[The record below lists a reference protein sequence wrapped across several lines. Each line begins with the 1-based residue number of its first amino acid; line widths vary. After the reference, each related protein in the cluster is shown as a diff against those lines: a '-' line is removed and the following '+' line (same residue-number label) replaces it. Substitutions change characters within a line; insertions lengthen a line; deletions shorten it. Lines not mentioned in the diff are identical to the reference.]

1 MNKIAVLI
9 VSENATNLFGGEAIL
24 ALRYFELLKTHEN
37 VEPYL
42 LTHCRNRSELAK
54 ISHLDHDKIYYIP
67 DTWLFRFLQ
76 KLGRYIPKT
85 LDIVS
90 YGLLISL
97 LTSISQWWIARKII
111 RKHQIN
117 LIHQPSPVSPKI
129 PSMMFGL
136 KRPVIIGPMNGGM
149 DYPPAFKHMNT
160 AIESVSYFIFR
171 SFSHVANVIIPGKFL
186 ANLLL
191 VSNIRTQNAL
201 PKFHAKRVEVLVEN
215 GVLVTKKILR
225 DPIKKNI
232 ELLFVGRLVDWK
244 GLDILLEALNKCVG
258 LNITLTVIGDGP
270 EENHLKGYSNQL
282 GLSNV
287 AFVGHIPFPLL
298 TKYYDSADIFVLPS
312 LRECGGAVVLEA
324 MARGLP
330 VIATDWGG
338 PADYVTKETGFLIKP
353 TSRENMVKEI
363 STCIAALSE
372 NQSLREKMGSA
383 ALKHVNENFLWH
395 DKIIQMTNYYQEVLA
410 NHAAGTH
417 DLI

>member
-1 MNKIAVLI
+1 MSKIAVLI

-24 ALRYFELLKTHEN
+24 ALRYFELLKTQEN

-42 LTHCRNRSELAK
+42 LTHGRNKSELAK
-54 ISHLDHDKIYYIP
+54 ISQLDHDRIYYIP
-67 DTWLFRFLQ
+67 DTWPFKFLQ
-76 KLGRYIPKT
+76 KFGRYIPKK

-90 YGLLISL
+90 YGLLISF

-111 RKHQIN
+111 QKHQIN

-171 SFSHVANVIIPGKFL
+171 SFSHVANVMIPGKLL

-201 PKFHAKRVEVLVEN
+201 PKLHAKRVEILVEN
-215 GVLVTKKILR
+215 GVLGTKKISR
-225 DPIKKNI
+225 DPNKKNI

-270 EENHLKGYSNQL
+270 DENRLKNYAHQL

-298 TKYYDSADIFVLPS
+298 TQYYDSADIFVLPS

-338 PADYVTKETGFLIKP
+338 PADYATKETGFLIKP
-353 TSRENMVKEI
+353 ASRKHMVEEI
-363 STCIAALSE
+363 ASCIAALSE
-372 NQSLREKMGSA
+372 NQPLREKMGNS
-383 ALKHVNENFLWH
+383 ALKHVNEHFLWQ
-395 DKIIQMTNYYQEVLA
+395 DKIKQITNYYQEVLA

-417 DLI
+417 HHI

>member
-1 MNKIAVLI
+1 MSKIAVLI

-24 ALRYFELLKTHEN
+24 ALRYFELLKTQDN

-42 LTHCRNRSELAK
+42 LTHARNKSELAK
-54 ISHLDHDKIYYIP
+54 ISQLDHERIYYIP
-67 DTWLFRFLQ
+67 DAWPFKFLQ
-76 KLGRYIPKT
+76 KLGSYIPKT

-97 LTSISQWWIARKII
+97 LTSISQWWIAKKII

-136 KRPVIIGPMNGGM
+136 KTPVIIGPMNGGM
-149 DYPPAFKHMNT
+149 DYPPAFNHMNT

-171 SFSHVANVIIPGKFL
+171 SFSHVANVLIPGKFF
-186 ANLLL
+186 ADLLL

-201 PKFHAKRVEVLVEN
+201 PIFHAKRVEVLVEN
-215 GVLVTKKILR
+215 GVLDTKKTSR
-225 DPIKKNI
+225 DSDKKNI

-244 GLDILLEALNKCVG
+244 GLDLLLDALKKCVA
-258 LNITLTVIGDGP
+258 LDITLTVIGDGP
-270 EENHLKGYSNQL
+270 EEDRLRSYANQL
-282 GLSNV
+282 GLPNV
-287 AFVGHIPFPLL
+287 KFVGHIPFPLL
-298 TKYYDSADIFVLPS
+298 TEYYDSADIFVLPS

-330 VIATDWGG
+330 IIATDWGG

-353 TSRENMVKEI
+353 ASKKHMVEEI
-363 STCIAALSE
+363 ASCISALSE
-372 NQSLREKMGSA
+372 NQPLREKMGSA
-383 ALKHVNENFLWH
+383 ALKHVHENFLWH
-395 DKIIQMTNYYQEVLA
+395 DKIIQITNYYQEVLV
-410 NHAAGTH
+410 NHAASTH
-417 DLI
+417 HHI